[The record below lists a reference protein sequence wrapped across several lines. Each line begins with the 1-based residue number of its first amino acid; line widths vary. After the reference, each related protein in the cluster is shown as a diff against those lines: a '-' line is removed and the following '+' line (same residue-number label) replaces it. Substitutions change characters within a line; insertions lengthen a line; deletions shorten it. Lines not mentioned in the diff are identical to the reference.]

1 MEKAVAGKKAQQKIR
16 KGKDTG
22 AFIREDDD
30 APMDLL
36 DRSIA
41 GRVTGQNPNANKRR
55 RPGQDAADFKT
66 DKESGRM
73 IIDEDGSDQEPSA
86 GDVLAGSAYQTAI
99 TSVDGMSRDAR
110 GRLKLNKANKR
121 GRAVEA
127 ENDVDMLEGI
137 MDDDRDRKKKA
148 RRVPEKLG
156 TEFRSKVGLVNLCLV
171 RTVANRT
178 CHSEREETSNPPVR
192 MYLRIL
198 TCRSGKPPS
207 RKAQTRSISPTRSVD
222 QDSSVQYLRIRS
234 LYYRWFCSL
243 RPAYSVFYMYTGYH
257 RHLVVKVINV
267 HLGHAC
273 LCLVQWESFTFG
285 MSPSSWFSLRH
296 RPR

>member
-1 MEKAVAGKKAQQKIR
+1 VAGKKAQQKTR

-41 GRVTGQNPNANKRR
+41 GRVTGQNPNASKRR

-110 GRLKLNKANKR
+110 GRLKLNKSNKR
-121 GRAVEA
+121 GRALEA

-137 MDDDRDRKKKA
+137 MDDDKDRKKKA
-148 RRVPEKLG
+148 KRVPEKLG
-156 TEFRSKVGLVNLCLV
+156 SEFRSKVGRLFIRCVTELALTLTNDC
-171 RTVANRT
+171 
-178 CHSEREETSNPPVR
+178 SERAETLNLLVK
-192 MYLRIL
+192 
-198 TCRSGKPPS
+198 TCRHTATFHWAKLPS
-207 RKAQTRSISPTRSVD
+207 RRVLTRSTSPTRSVD
-222 QDSSVQYLRIRS
+222 QDSSRRCSYFGR
-234 LYYRWFCSL
+234 LYYRCFALS
-243 RPAYSVFYMYTGYH
+243 RPAYSDLDLYTEH
-257 RHLVVKVINV
+257 
-267 HLGHAC
+267 
-273 LCLVQWESFTFG
+273 
-285 MSPSSWFSLRH
+285 
-296 RPR
+296 